1 MMSELRSSRQKFRE
15 VSRLDIERHLEVVRE
30 HILPVVELVVHLVLA
45 VVEEEQLIAAYVRG
59 RLFVDRIGNNREL
72 ERLEHGEIG
81 EVPGAVGHDRSFAAV
96 PSARVVALTRGRER
110 IGRSSSPLPRRY

>member
-1 MMSELRSSRQKFRE
+1 MTMARNPLVCCQSGNVRPLLANNWGKMP
-15 VSRLDIERHLEVVRE
+15 RLA
-30 HILPVVELVVHLVLA
+30 PVENIHSKTIPA
-45 VVEEEQLIAAYVRG
+45 TTKEMTRG
-59 RLFVDRIGNNREL
+59 RKNIVRKNVL